1 MPPEDPFASTV
12 KKEQRNEGRK
22 VAALEGEVIE
32 SFVS

>member
-1 MPPEDPFASTV
+1 MPSEDPFASTV
-12 KKEQRNEGRK
+12 KKERGEEGRK

>member
-12 KKEQRNEGRK
+12 KKERREEGRK